1 MFFVKKILSDLLM
14 PAPVVLG
21 LLLAGLVLV
30 WRGKRLRAGRTA
42 LGLGAALLLVLT
54 VWPVPHLG
62 IRLLERQYPPFDPAL
77 SDSLAWI
84 VVLGG
89 GVSDDAALPPNDQLA
104 RATLARLVEGIR
116 LARWFPEARLLLSGW
131 GGLGTRTEA
140 AAMRDVART
149 LGIAPERITL
159 DEASRDTHDQAVHT
173 RALVGDAPF
182 ALVTSA
188 YHMPRAVALFRR
200 QGLAPIPAPTDH
212 QYKARSRFDVRLLI
226 PNGSRLALART
237 ALHEYLGLAWSRLR
251 GQL

>member
-21 LLLAGLVLV
+21 LLIVGLVLV

-42 LGLGAALLLVLT
+42 VALGAALLFVLT

-89 GVSDDAALPPNDQLA
+89 GVADDASLPPNDQLG
-104 RATLARLVEGIR
+104 RASLARLVEGVR
-116 LARWFPEARLLLSGW
+116 LARWFPEARLLVSGW

-140 AAMRDVART
+140 AAMRDVAVT
-149 LGIAPERITL
+149 LGVAPARITL
-159 DEASRDTHDQAVHT
+159 DEASRDTHDQAVRT

-188 YHMPRAVALFRR
+188 YHMPRAMALFRK
-200 QGLAPIPAPTDH
+200 QGLAPVPAPTDH

-237 ALHEYLGLAWSRLR
+237 ALHEYFGLVWSQLR